1 MVGALQS
8 QAAWQHVE
16 CWENETCV
24 ESKSTAPK
32 CDPALEKEPVE
43 VYVAKSVVPELVIE

>member
-1 MVGALQS
+1 
-8 QAAWQHVE
+8 QAAWKHDDVE

-43 VYVAKSVVPELVIE
+43 VYFVGSVAPELVIK